1 MTDRLT
7 ANPPPMCDEPDP
19 FGTEPGDVCNRCA
32 EPDFGQT
39 LTSEAEM
46 FNAPR
51 HLGKSLY
58 GATTGDD
65 SEILPTSKP
74 NLRRVR
80 ARRSTSDGVTVCD
93 RCGEIG

>member
-1 MTDRLT
+1 MTHPFDRLSVHR
-7 ANPPPMCDEPDP
+7 PPECNEPDP
-19 FGTEPGDVCNRCA
+19 IGTEPGDTCNRYA

-74 NLRRVR
+74 NLRPAKGR
-80 ARRSTSDGVTVCD
+80 
-93 RCGEIG
+93 